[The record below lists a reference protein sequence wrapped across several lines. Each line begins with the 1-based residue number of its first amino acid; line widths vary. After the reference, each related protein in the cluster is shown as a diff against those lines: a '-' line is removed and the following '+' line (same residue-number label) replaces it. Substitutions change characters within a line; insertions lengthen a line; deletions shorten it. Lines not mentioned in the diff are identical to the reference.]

1 MCQLFFPAIP
11 NSWIERL
18 RAVGIQR
25 RQPEE
30 YRFANDVARENQFEL
45 PSIQSF
51 DSYTHQSPAL
61 PDTAI
66 YDAPSPQ
73 ALTASSLSALTLSS
87 TYNTPKT
94 STSSL
99 PDVGWS
105 YSERDSLRTI
115 GPGLSAVRGTVD
127 HLPTSM
133 DMDE

>member
-1 MCQLFFPAIP
+1 MSIFSRTIP

-25 RQPEE
+25 RHPEE
-30 YRFANDVARENQFEL
+30 YRSANGVARENQFEL
-45 PSIQSF
+45 PPIQSF
-51 DSYTHQSPAL
+51 DSYSQQSPGRT
-61 PDTAI
+61 DTTI

-105 YSERDSLRTI
+105 YSERDSIRTI

-127 HLPTSM
+127 HLSASM
-133 DMDE
+133 DMDD

>member
-1 MCQLFFPAIP
+1 MCHSSS
-11 NSWIERL
+11 SWIERL

-30 YRFANDVARENQFEL
+30 YRFANDVARETQL
-45 PSIQSF
+45 PPIQTF
-51 DSYTHQSPAL
+51 DSYPQDSPV
-61 PDTAI
+61 DTVI

-87 TYNTPKT
+87 TYNTPKSSAT
-94 STSSL
+94 SL

-105 YSERDSLRTI
+105 YNERDNIRTI

-127 HLPTSM
+127 RLSTSM
-133 DMDE
+133 DTDE